1 MNEEPK
7 DSRMQAPQGSGN
19 DLQSVQTDQTPMT
32 PDEKA
37 NEGNDAKEPSASP
50 SSPTEVAGKP
60 PVSSRKLE
68 ANKKNAQKSTG
79 PRTEDGKAKSA
90 SNSYVHGF
98 FAKHL
103 FPTAEQAA
111 KDKSDYLAVAE
122 GVRNDYQPV
131 GYWENFWVEKI
142 STEALRLARLLGYE
156 QTVMM
161 SWSNPFWEHS
171 ADRVLRF
178 QSTANRRLT
187 EAIEQLERLQAKRKA
202 ETASL
207 NLPRPEGSGTVAEP
221 DAFAPGTG
229 DQLEEDARHPA
240 QHPSCGTN
248 PPGSTD
254 INKLT
259 HGAAQDHPQPNGP
272 SADGSQ

>member
-1 MNEEPK
+1 MKEETN
-7 DSRMQAPQGSGN
+7 DSGMKAAQNSGN
-19 DLQSVQTDQTPMT
+19 DVTPGQPDQTPIT
-32 PDEKA
+32 PDEKVG
-37 NEGNDAKEPSASP
+37 EGCNVQEPSASP
-50 SSPTEVAGKP
+50 SSPKEVIGKP
-60 PVSSRKLE
+60 PVSAKKLE

-90 SNSYVHGF
+90 TNSYVHGF
-98 FAKHL
+98 FSKHL

-111 KDKSDYLAVAE
+111 KDKSDYLAVAD
-122 GVRNDYQPV
+122 GIRDDYQPV

-161 SWSNPFWEHS
+161 SWSNPFWEPS

-178 QSTANRRLT
+178 QTTANRRLA

-207 NLPRPEGSGTVAEP
+207 NLPRPEGSVTVAGP
-221 DAFAPGTG
+221 QASTPATG
-229 DQLEEDARHPA
+229 DQLEEDASRPV
-240 QHPSCGTN
+240 QPESGGTN
-248 PPGSTD
+248 PPWSTD
-254 INKLT
+254 VNKSTL
-259 HGAAQDHPQPNGP
+259 GAAQDHPQPNGP